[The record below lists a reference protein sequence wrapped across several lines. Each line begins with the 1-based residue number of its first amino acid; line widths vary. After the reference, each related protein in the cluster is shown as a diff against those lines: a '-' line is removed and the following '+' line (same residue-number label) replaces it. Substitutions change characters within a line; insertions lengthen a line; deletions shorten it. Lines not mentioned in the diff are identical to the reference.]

1 LLDKQHETCLGLA
14 GFEVNLIE
22 LRTRNLIKPTPL
34 EEITLRIILE
44 KVLKCKNERK
54 AGNKHP
60 LSTPTAECK

>member
-1 LLDKQHETCLGLA
+1 LGLA

-60 LSTPTAECK
+60 LNTPTAESK